1 MLSRGQHCRPAF
13 TLGLAESKPCKTL
26 FDAQDHA
33 SLATRLASRPY
44 LSESSRF
51 RFYLLIALLV
61 HVDVQGVHTS
71 DQGCRY
77 LKQEQAHQSKYCSN
91 RNPRSNMAGTSIF
104 DRVTHDCIQHD
115 AFEPWMCWDFWLAN
129 RSLARKYAPALSS
142 VQGAKAS
149 CVPGPLDSHFC
160 KHYPTPRAHTPHTT
174 TWAHTL
180 IKVSNETFRSICG

>member
-1 MLSRGQHCRPAF
+1 MTMDSLQTCFREDNIADLPSPWDWQNRS
-13 TLGLAESKPCKTL
+13 LAKPCLMLRTMPVC
-26 FDAQDHA
+26 
-33 SLATRLASRPY
+33 TRLASRPY

-115 AFEPWMCWDFWLAN
+115 AFEPWMCWDFCWQIAAWLESTHQ
-129 RSLARKYAPALSS
+129 RSRRSRVRRHPVFQDHLTA
-142 VQGAKAS
+142 AS
-149 CVPGPLDSHFC
+149 ASITQPHVRTHTHNDMGTHFD
-160 KHYPTPRAHTPHTT
+160 KG
-174 TWAHTL
+174 
-180 IKVSNETFRSICG
+180 KQ